1 MLRLV
6 KTLFILTML
15 LGCSK
20 TIVLY
25 DEDKKK
31 FVTKKGQTT
40 EGSITLQK
48 GDKCEVVDDIF
59 VVCGQ

>member
-6 KTLFILTML
+6 KTLFILSML
-15 LGCSK
+15 FGCAK
-20 TIVLY
+20 TIVFY
-25 DEDKKK
+25 DQDQKE
-31 FVTKKGQTT
+31 FVTKKGETT